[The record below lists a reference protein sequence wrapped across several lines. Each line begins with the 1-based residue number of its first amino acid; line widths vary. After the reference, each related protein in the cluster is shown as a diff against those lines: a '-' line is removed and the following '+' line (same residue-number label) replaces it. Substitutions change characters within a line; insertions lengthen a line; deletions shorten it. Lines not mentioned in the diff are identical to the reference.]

1 MSREFG
7 LFSPSVELFTTWEE
21 DLQLTDDAGPVDITG
36 LHIVAQLRLE
46 VPTVLPAPD
55 PVLELTTPG
64 YHTVPPATYDSL
76 EAFSIVSALDGHFHL
91 TALPDEYS
99 EIVSPTNAKT
109 KLRWDIKLV
118 ASSGHSLPVVR
129 GKVTFKPA
137 TTIP

>member
-7 LFSPSVELFTTWEE
+7 LFSPRVELFTTWEE
-21 DLQLTDDAGPVDITG
+21 DLQLTDDAGPVDISG

-46 VPTVLPAPD
+46 VPDTLPAPE
-55 PVLELTTPG
+55 PVIELTTPG
-64 YHTVPPATYDSL
+64 YHTVPPTTYDSL
-76 EAFSIVSALDGHFHL
+76 EAFSVVNATTGHFHL

-109 KLRWDIKLV
+109 KLYWDIKLV
-118 ASSGHSLPVVR
+118 ASSGHAVPVVR